1 VVFLELCSG
10 CVAILTPQNLKVPT
24 MGEMMDLWKKNQNTF
39 GMIYSWF
46 LAKVANKLE
55 VVPGAEFRVAYEE
68 AMKYGGRVI
77 LGDRPV
83 QITLRRTWAKMPL

>member
-1 VVFLELCSG
+1 
-10 CVAILTPQNLKVPT
+10 